1 MPEPVLAER
10 LIEAAFWTAL
20 ATVAY
25 VYAGYPLTLLAL
37 RRRRA
42 VRKAPGRVR
51 PHVTVLIAAHNEAE
65 HIGETVRNK
74 LAQHYP
80 AERLDVV
87 VVSDGS
93 TDGTDAIVSGLAG
106 PRVALVRQQPRQ
118 GKTMALNRGIEL
130 ARGEIVVF
138 ADANSEYDADAI
150 EALVDCFE
158 DPAVGYVTGCLEYV
172 DPGET
177 AVGGGSG
184 MYMRYEN
191 WIRRLETRAGSVIGV
206 NGGIDAV
213 RRRLYRPMV
222 AGDLPDFVLPLR
234 VIEQGYRVAY
244 CGRAR
249 AREAAL
255 GRQQDEFKMRVRV
268 SLRALHALYDLRS
281 LLHPRNGLVAFQ
293 LWVHKVLRYT
303 LLIPLAAAFVLNLA
317 LLGRPFY
324 AGLFALQC
332 ACYMLAVVGW
342 VSGGRIR
349 LRPVFVPFYF
359 CLINAAAGAALVRFL
374 RGERQVLWTPRKGA

>member
-1 MPEPVLAER
+1 MPDGAIAER
-10 LIEAAFWTAL
+10 LIEAAFWIAL

-37 RRRRA
+37 RRRA
-42 VRKAPGRVR
+42 VPTATGHER

-93 TDGTDAIVSGLAG
+93 VDGTDGIVRRLADS
-106 PRVALVRQQPRQ
+106 RVTLVRQEPRQ
-118 GKTMALNRGIEL
+118 GKTMALNRGMEI
-130 ARGEIVVF
+130 ARGELVVF
-138 ADANSEYDADAI
+138 ADANSQYHADAI
-150 EALVDCFE
+150 QALVDCLD
-158 DPAVGYVTGCLEYV
+158 DPGVGYVTGCLEYV

-191 WIRRLETRAGSVIGV
+191 WIRRLETSVGSVIGV
-206 NGGIDAV
+206 NGGVDAV
-213 RRRLYRPMV
+213 RKALYRPMV

-244 CGRAR
+244 CERAH

-255 GRQQDEFKMRVRV
+255 GGQQDEFKMRVRV
-268 SLRALHALYDLRS
+268 SLRALHALYDLRD
-281 LLHPRNGLVAFQ
+281 LLHPRHGLVAFQ

-303 LLIPLAAAFVLNLA
+303 LFMPLTAAFVLNLT
-317 LLGRPFY
+317 LIDRPFY
-324 AGLFALQC
+324 AALFALQC
-332 ACYMLAVVGW
+332 ACYTLAAVGW

-359 CLINAAAGAALVRFL
+359 CLINAAAGAALFRFL

>member
-1 MPEPVLAER
+1 MPESAAAAR
-10 LIEAAFWTAL
+10 LIEAAFWLAL

-37 RRRRA
+37 RRRA
-42 VRKAPGRVR
+42 VAATPGRAR
-51 PHVTVLIAAHNEAE
+51 PHVTVVIAAHNEAE

-74 LAQHYP
+74 LAQDYP
-80 AERLDVV
+80 EERLDVV

-93 TDGTDAIVSGLAG
+93 VDGTDAIVSRLAG
-106 PRVALVRQQPRQ
+106 PRVTLVRQEPRQ
-118 GKTMALNRGIEL
+118 GKTMAVNRGMQI

-138 ADANSEYDADAI
+138 ADANSQYRADTI
-150 EALVDCFE
+150 EALVDCFA
-158 DPAVGYVTGCLEYV
+158 DPGVGYVTGCLEYV

-206 NGGIDAV
+206 NGGVDAV
-213 RRRLYRPMV
+213 RKPLYRPMV

-244 CGRAR
+244 CERAH

-268 SLRALHALYDLRS
+268 SLRALHALYDLRD
-281 LLHPRNGLVAFQ
+281 LLHPKYGLVAFQ
-293 LWVHKVLRYT
+293 LWVHKVLRYM
-303 LLIPLAAAFVLNLA
+303 LFIPLAAAFVLNLA
-317 LLGRPFY
+317 LIGRPFY
-324 AGLFALQC
+324 GALFALQC
-332 ACYMLAVVGW
+332 ACYTLAAVGW
-342 VSGGRIR
+342 LSGGRIR

-359 CLINAAAGAALVRFL
+359 CLINAAAGAAVIRFL